1 MSLQVLLGPQTPH
14 PNLASALETVA
25 FEGPIVSITAGWRD
39 SEGETAE
46 IEADI
51 GQPIE
56 DLRLYHRAEQFFA
69 VESAFLE
76 LHRARQERFQE
87 LQRLYRIRLETAISA
102 ARELLRTQGD
112 PELLR
117 LEQRAAIS
125 QLRALDRH
133 HLKRIAAIH
142 QDFNEQRKAMDIP
155 AATAEREAVWA
166 RVQRAGLVLIAGGH
180 VAVLLNRIRLFRLGE
195 LLADKPI
202 VAWSAGAMVLGE
214 RIVLFHDNAPQG
226 QRNAE
231 VLDAGLGIV
240 KNLVPLPDAKTRL
253 DWSSRSRMALFAR
266 RFAPSRC
273 CTLDFG
279 SMIRIEGGKVTAA
292 RGSEVMQRN
301 GGKKGLVAK

>member
-1 MSLQVLLGPQTPH
+1 MAVQVLLGPQTPH

-25 FEGPIVSITAGWRD
+25 FDGPIVSITAGWRD

-69 VESAFLE
+69 VETALLE
-76 LHRARQERFQE
+76 LHRARQERLQE

-102 ARELLRTQGD
+102 ARQLLSTQGD

-133 HLKRIAAIH
+133 HLRRIAAIH
-142 QDFNEQRKAMDIP
+142 QHFNEQRKTMDIP
-155 AATAEREAVWA
+155 AATAEREAVWE
-166 RVQRAGLVLIAGGH
+166 RVQKAGLVLIAGGH
-180 VAVLLNRIRLFRLGE
+180 VAVLLNRIRLFRLGD

-226 QRNAE
+226 RHNAE

-279 SMIRIEGGKVTAA
+279 SMIRTEGGKVTAA